1 MRVFSG
7 TARTPFWPG
16 FLRFLSLIEG
26 HVSLASISVI
36 IAVGGWIPFAVAT
49 QTGEVTDLIERMP
62 MTVGLIQQIGMVGLI
77 ASVIVFNSLLPP
89 RPVHVPPVRRVTMWL
104 QWVLYPLTLLVF
116 NSSTAL
122 HSQWRLL
129 TGRYRERFDVTEKVS
144 GVGRRTV

>member
-1 MRVFSG
+1 
-7 TARTPFWPG
+7 
-16 FLRFLSLIEG
+16 
-26 HVSLASISVI
+26 
-36 IAVGGWIPFAVAT
+36 
-49 QTGEVTDLIERMP
+49 

-144 GVGRRTV
+144 GVDAGLCEFAAPCQSVSSWSSIDSVPAMLRNTCRSVS